1 MRELRVEAFGA
12 IVAFAITLAFTL
24 YPVPYLMGAFTFVAQ
39 PLFGIVALLYIWRVL
54 RELMRKDV
62 F

>member
-12 IVAFAITLAFTL
+12 IVAFLITLAFTL

-39 PLFGIVALLYIWRVL
+39 PLFGIVGLLYVCRVV
-54 RELMRKDV
+54 RELMQGGI